1 MKCGTGHII
10 LESKSCG
17 FWHTFLILIYVAATK
32 SPIIA
37 SLISQYQD
45 LNFSYCYKYKHFSMQ
60 CCLISSKWRQRSQKC
75 LVVERRRQATHV
87 SHAIRIFQVTKNWT
101 KKCLAEKLLL
111 PHHPWQGGTCIRWHY
126 WLFVLTF
133 LQIKERGSLINK
145 RFVKVH
151 GMRATFDKR
160 QTLENHVK
168 TFNASGSDIDSIS
181 FPNKFYFAMSDSASL
196 SPSIYRATMVWG
208 NIYPDQPWET
218 QGNTGALLFVG
229 TQKNFTVFGVMS
241 CFSMHEEKNKAQNN
255 S

>member
-37 SLISQYQD
+37 RLISQSRLEFFTCLKIQA
-45 LNFSYCYKYKHFSMQ
+45 FSKQ

-126 WLFVLTF
+126 WLFMLTF
-133 LQIKERGSLINK
+133 MQIKRERQLDQQKICKSSRHEGDIRQKANTWKSRQNLQ
-145 RFVKVH
+145 RFWLRHWLHFIPKQV
-151 GMRATFDKR
+151 
-160 QTLENHVK
+160 
-168 TFNASGSDIDSIS
+168 
-181 FPNKFYFAMSDSASL
+181 
-196 SPSIYRATMVWG
+196 
-208 NIYPDQPWET
+208 
-218 QGNTGALLFVG
+218 LFCNVR
-229 TQKNFTVFGVMS
+229 
-241 CFSMHEEKNKAQNN
+241 
-255 S
+255 

>member
-1 MKCGTGHII
+1 
-10 LESKSCG
+10 
-17 FWHTFLILIYVAATK
+17 
-32 SPIIA
+32 
-37 SLISQYQD
+37 
-45 LNFSYCYKYKHFSMQ
+45 MQ

-75 LVVERRRQATHV
+75 LVERRQQATHV

-151 GMRATFDKR
+151 GAWGRHLTKGKHLKITSKPSTLLPAALAPTLTPFHSQTSFILQCQIVQVSVTVNLGQQWFEAT
-160 QTLENHVK
+160 L
-168 TFNASGSDIDSIS
+168 
-181 FPNKFYFAMSDSASL
+181 
-196 SPSIYRATMVWG
+196 
-208 NIYPDQPWET
+208 YPDQPWET

-255 S
+255 SQGNSFSLLLPVSMVMWGWRLKRNTHLQYTFSRLHPSDMEQM